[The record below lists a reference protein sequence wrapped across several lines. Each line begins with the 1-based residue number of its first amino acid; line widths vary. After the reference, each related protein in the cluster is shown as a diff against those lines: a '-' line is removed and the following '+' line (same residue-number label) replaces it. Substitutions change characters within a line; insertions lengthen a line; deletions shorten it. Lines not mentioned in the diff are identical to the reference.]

1 MITSETLPEH
11 VAPSPGTHSRPPHFL
26 VGRNSRG
33 QWVVRDRNG
42 RSGGL
47 FDSRAEALRFA
58 FRERGEAPG
67 AVVLVPDV
75 LELFE
80 ADAMARCRL
89 SPATIRPG
97 QQHSTSYWRF
107 EP

>member
-1 MITSETLPEH
+1 MNTSETLPEH

-33 QWVVRDRNG
+33 QWVVRDQHA

-47 FDSRAEALRFA
+47 FNSRAEALRFA

-75 LELFE
+75 LERFE
-80 ADAMARCRL
+80 APRNGSASPVPGDNEAR
-89 SPATIRPG
+89 SVT
-97 QQHSTSYWRF
+97 QHVLL
-107 EP
+107 EV

>member
-1 MITSETLPEH
+1 MNTTQAMAQDLAS
-11 VAPSPGTHSRPPHFL
+11 SRGERSQLPHFL

-33 QWVVRDRNG
+33 QWVVRDRQA
-42 RSGGL
+42 RRGGL
-47 FDSRAEALRFA
+47 FDNRADALRFA

-80 ADAMARCRL
+80 APSNDA
-89 SPATIRPG
+89 TVPG
-97 QQHSTSYWRF
+97 QVEARAAAARILL
-107 EP
+107 EV

>member
-1 MITSETLPEH
+1 MNTSETLPEH

-33 QWVVRDRNG
+33 QWVVRDQHG

-47 FDSRAEALRFA
+47 FNSRAEALRFA

-80 ADAMARCRL
+80 APRNGAVSPVPGDNEAR
-89 SPATIRPG
+89 SVA
-97 QQHSTSYWRF
+97 QHVLL
-107 EP
+107 EV

>member
-1 MITSETLPEH
+1 M
-11 VAPSPGTHSRPPHFL
+11 GRC
-26 VGRNSRG
+26 VGRTHLNRRTFWWAGTSRG
-33 QWVVRDRNG
+33 QWVVRDQRA
-42 RSGGL
+42 RCGGL

-80 ADAMARCRL
+80 APIDA
-89 SPATIRPG
+89 ATTPDGPSDKVRATAPRILL
-97 QQHSTSYWRF
+97 
-107 EP
+107 EV